1 MRILAALLLL
11 MFPFVAATYSAVHF
25 DARGAADG
33 VLWCIGLLAVFATIL
48 FGCAV
53 VEGRLTD
60 G

>member
-1 MRILAALLLL
+1 MRLLAAALLL

-33 VLWCIGLLAVFATIL
+33 VLWCIGFLAVFAVIL
-48 FGCAV
+48 FASAV
-53 VEGRLTD
+53 AEGRQTN